1 MTTQIIYVL
10 NANGEPLMPTHR
22 LGKVRR
28 WLSCGEAHWFGN
40 SRTTIQFDRPVE
52 NTTQNCIE
60 GIDLGNH
67 IGISVVCTTTNQ
79 ELYNGISQ
87 RDYQGEVKRNIK
99 RREHRRNRRNR
110 LRHRKARFDNRRRP
124 DGWLA
129 PSIQHYIDFT
139 INEILRIQKFL
150 PISKVILE
158 TSVFDTAKLTN
169 FGIRPKDY
177 TKGRLHGYNSLKEYL
192 YDQQNGIDPIDGQ
205 HYLLS
210 EMVVHHLQYRSQ
222 GGTNSPDNTI
232 LLSRKNHNTTNHN
245 NGILTDLAKHHQDSL
260 VNTKGAFLMNIM
272 HLRLPKILNN
282 KPLQLTF
289 GYKTAQQRTLYGFKK
304 DRNNLIN
311 HVVDALLIA
320 NGNNHTELMTDI
332 IHREKHH
339 RNNRSLEK
347 FYDAKYYSN
356 VDGKVYSGKELGSGR
371 TNRKQPRT
379 YNSKR
384 FERGCKKSKGRR
396 PIRHQHYQFQPHDKI
411 LWQDKIVKCK
421 TTMNRGKS
429 IQFWL
434 PNGKT
439 KSSKPSKLKLLHH
452 ANHWKIDI
460 IDYQ

>member
-1 MTTQIIYVL
+1 MTTQIIYIL

-40 SRTTIQFDRPVE
+40 SRTTIQFDRPVG

-60 GIDLGNH
+60 GVDLGNH
-67 IGISVVCTTTNQ
+67 LGISVVCTTTNQ

-87 RDYQGEVKRNIK
+87 RNYQGEVKRNVK
-99 RREHRRNRRNR
+99 RREYRRTRRNR
-110 LRHRKARFDNRRRP
+110 LRHRKARFSNRKKP

-177 TKGRLHGYNSLKEYL
+177 TKG
-192 YDQQNGIDPIDGQ
+192 
-205 HYLLS
+205 
-210 EMVVHHLQYRSQ
+210 
-222 GGTNSPDNTI
+222 
-232 LLSRKNHNTTNHN
+232 
-245 NGILTDLAKHHQDSL
+245 
-260 VNTKGAFLMNIM
+260 AFLMNVM
-272 HLRLPKILNN
+272 HLRLPKRLNN

-289 GYKTAQQRTLYGFKK
+289 GYKTARQRQLYGFKK
-304 DRNNLIN
+304 DRNDLAN
-311 HVVDALLIA
+311 HAIDALLIA

-332 IHREKHH
+332 IYREKHH

-356 VDGKVYSGKELGSGR
+356 ADGKIYTGKELGSGR

-384 FERGCKKSKGRR
+384 SERGCKKAKGRR
-396 PIRHQHYQFQPHDKI
+396 SIRHQHYQFQPHDKI
-411 LWQDKIVKCK
+411 LWKGKIVECLGTINKGGSVLFK
-421 TTMNRGKS
+421 LNNKR
-429 IQFWL
+429 
-434 PNGKT
+434 
-439 KSSKPSKLKLLHH
+439 KSSMPKKLKLLHRS
-452 ANHWKIDI
+452 NSLIETVI
-460 IDYQ
+460 RR

>member
-10 NANGEPLMPTHR
+10 NANGEPLMPTQR
-22 LGKVRR
+22 LGMVRR
-28 WLSCGEAHWFGN
+28 WLNRGEAHWYGN

-52 NTTQNCIE
+52 NITQNCIE

-67 IGISVVCTTTNQ
+67 IGISVVCNTTNK
-79 ELYNGISQ
+79 ELYSGISQ
-87 RDYQGEVKRNIK
+87 RDYKGEVKRNVK
-99 RREHRRNRRNR
+99 RREYRRTRRNR
-110 LRHRKARFDNRRRP
+110 LRHRKTRFDNRRRP

-177 TKGRLHGYNSLKEYL
+177 TKGRLHGYHSLKEYL

-205 HYLLS
+205 HYPLF

-232 LLSRKNHNTTNHN
+232 LLSRKNHNTANHN
-245 NGILTDLAKHHQDSL
+245 NGVLADLAKHYQSSL
-260 VNTKGAFLMNIM
+260 VNTKGAFLMNVM
-272 HLRLPKILNN
+272 HLRLPKRLNN

-289 GYKTAQQRTLYGFKK
+289 GYKTAQKRILYGFKK
-304 DRNNLIN
+304 DRNDLTN
-311 HVVDALLIA
+311 HAVDALLIA
-320 NGNNHTELMTDI
+320 NGNNHTELMTNI

-384 FERGCKKSKGRR
+384 SERGYKKSKGRR
-396 PIRHQHYQFQPHDKI
+396 SIRRQHYQFQPHDKI
-411 LWQDKIVKCK
+411 SWQDKIVECK
-421 TTMNRGKS
+421 TTTTRGKS

-439 KSSKPSKLKLLHH
+439 KNSKPSNLKLLHH

-460 IDYQ
+460 IDHQ

>member
-1 MTTQIIYVL
+1 MASDFKT
-10 NANGEPLMPTHR
+10 
-22 LGKVRR
+22 
-28 WLSCGEAHWFGN
+28 
-40 SRTTIQFDRPVE
+40 
-52 NTTQNCIE
+52 
-60 GIDLGNH
+60 
-67 IGISVVCTTTNQ
+67 
-79 ELYNGISQ
+79 
-87 RDYQGEVKRNIK
+87 
-99 RREHRRNRRNR
+99 
-110 LRHRKARFDNRRRP
+110 RFDNRRRP
-124 DGWLA
+124 EGWLA

-169 FGIRPKDY
+169 FGVRPKDY
-177 TKGRLHGYNSLKEYL
+177 TKGRLHGYHSLKEYL

-205 HYLLS
+205 HYPLS

-222 GGTNSPDNTI
+222 GGTNSPDNTV
-232 LLSRKNHNTTNHN
+232 LLSRKNHNTANHN
-245 NGILTDLAKHHQDSL
+245 NGILADLAKHYQSSL
-260 VNTKGAFLMNIM
+260 ANTKGAFLMNIM
-272 HLRLPKILNN
+272 HLRLPKLLNN

-289 GYKTAQQRTLYGFKK
+289 GYKTAQQRQLYRFKK
-304 DRNNLIN
+304 DHNDLAN
-311 HVVDALLIA
+311 HAVDALLIA

-356 VDGKVYSGKELGSGR
+356 IDSEVYSGKELGSGR

-411 LWQDKIVKCK
+411 LWQGKVVECLG
-421 TTMNRGKS
+421 TMSNGKS
-429 IQFWL
+429 VLFKC
-434 PNGKT
+434 NNKR
-439 KSSKPSKLKLLHH
+439 KSSTPTKLKLLHH
-452 ANHWKIDI
+452 SNNLIETI
-460 IDYQ
+460 IKR